1 MKSNSNGPLK
11 KMEDDKNDATASFPN
26 AEKSSAAKVNNSN
39 GDKKSRNYMEGDD
52 DVNGPNFNEDSK
64 GSDGDTTENAGIFK

>member
-26 AEKSSAAKVNNSN
+26 AEKPSAAEVNNSYGN
-39 GDKKSRNYMEGDD
+39 KKSKNYMEGDD
-52 DVNGPNFNEDSK
+52 DVNGPNFDKDSE
-64 GSDGDTTENAGIFK
+64 GADGDTTVNAGIFK